1 MSAAN
6 GTPLTAHGSRV
17 PATPIRQAP
26 TKAAQAQPR
35 PQAPAKATITIVP
48 ATVTPAP
55 TIATM
60 VICLPDELPAEALTA
75 HQLRTHFGVTGTL
88 TPLFWAVPQL
98 RLWQR
103 HQMIGLRKGRPIPCA
118 GGPVR
123 LLDLHGMRHAAAIGA
138 AIRYQ
143 IWEQA
148 VHGTRAATPWPTFET
163 RHLTDPQKYPYD
175 TAVADFH
182 AQPRVN
188 AMRLHAAV
196 TPGPG
201 QPGVGELEMY
211 QAGQMAYQHHRAAS
225 AVVGDAML
233 TIDGHKLAPVSDS
246 LTHRVTYLEQALR
259 HLDTLE
265 PGQRLLAVA
274 LDTTA

>member
-1 MSAAN
+1 MSAVN
-6 GTPLTAHGSRV
+6 GTPLTRHGSRV
-17 PATPIRQAP
+17 PATPTR
-26 TKAAQAQPR
+26 
-35 PQAPAKATITIVP
+35 QAPAKATAAP
-48 ATVTPAP
+48 ARPPAPARVSSVVRTPVTPAP

-103 HQMIGLRKGRPIPCA
+103 HQMIGLRKGRPASCA

-123 LLDLHGMRHAAAIGA
+123 LLDLQGMRHAAAIGA

-143 IWEQA
+143 MWQQA

-188 AMRLHAAV
+188 AMRLHAAA
-196 TPGPG
+196 TPGTG

-211 QAGQMAYQHHRAAS
+211 QAGQMAYQHYRAAS

-233 TIDGHKLAPVSDS
+233 TIDGRKLAPTSDA

-265 PGQRLLAVA
+265 PGQRLLTVA